1 MTRSLSNVIK
11 AAAVTYT
18 QEIRTIDSNL
28 REGGFT
34 RLAVEKRA
42 NVSGGEVTEGF
53 KPGIPGI
60 FSDQGGVEP
69 EDVPEDLAAEFAAE
83 KARLEQ
89 LKKEAEDVLSD
100 AREEVKKLLAG
111 AKVDAE
117 EIRKQAYADGL
128 RQGEQK
134 AKEKYDSMKVGLE
147 AEVKRQKE
155 DYERQVSE
163 LEPAFAEILIKLL
176 EKLTG
181 VLLAEKQGIIAYLLE
196 QAIRGIEPGMTYLV
210 HVSAEDFP
218 LANSKKGELLRDLKE
233 GAVLE
238 IIEDRTM
245 QKGQCIIET
254 DSRIFDCGI
263 DTQMKNLAGD
273 LRLLA
278 GGREGI
284 KPDD

>member
-28 REGGFT
+28 REGCFT

-42 NVSGGEVTEGF
+42 NVSEGEVTEGF

-163 LEPAFAEILIKLL
+163 LEPTFAEILIKLL

-278 GGREGI
+278 GGREG
-284 KPDD
+284 

>member
-1 MTRSLSNVIK
+1 VTRSLSNVIK

-18 QEIRTIDSNL
+18 HEIRTIDSNL

-42 NVSGGEVTEGF
+42 NVSEGEVTEGF

-134 AKEKYDSMKVGLE
+134 AKEKYDSMKVRLE

-163 LEPAFAEILIKLL
+163 LEPTFAEILIKLL

-278 GGREGI
+278 GGREG
-284 KPDD
+284 

>member
-1 MTRSLSNVIK
+1 MSNVIK

-42 NVSGGEVTEGF
+42 NVSEGEVTEGF

-278 GGREGI
+278 GGREG
-284 KPDD
+284 

>member
-278 GGREGI
+278 GGREG
-284 KPDD
+284 

>member
-1 MTRSLSNVIK
+1 MSNVIK

-163 LEPAFAEILIKLL
+163 LEPTFAEILIKLL
-176 EKLTG
+176 ERLTG

-278 GGREGI
+278 GGREG
-284 KPDD
+284 

>member
-1 MTRSLSNVIK
+1 MSNVIK

-42 NVSGGEVTEGF
+42 NVRGGEVTEGF

-163 LEPAFAEILIKLL
+163 LEPTFAEILIKLL

-278 GGREGI
+278 GGREG
-284 KPDD
+284 

>member
-1 MTRSLSNVIK
+1 MSNVIK

-134 AKEKYDSMKVGLE
+134 AKEKYDSMKVRLE

-218 LANSKKGELLRDLKE
+218 LASSKKGELLRDLKE

-278 GGREGI
+278 GGREG
-284 KPDD
+284 

>member
-1 MTRSLSNVIK
+1 MSNVIK

-42 NVSGGEVTEGF
+42 NVSEGEVTEGV

-134 AKEKYDSMKVGLE
+134 AKEKYDSMKVRLE

-278 GGREGI
+278 GGREG
-284 KPDD
+284 

>member
-42 NVSGGEVTEGF
+42 NVSEGEVTEGF

-163 LEPAFAEILIKLL
+163 LEPTFAEILIKLL

-278 GGREGI
+278 GGREG
-284 KPDD
+284 

>member
-1 MTRSLSNVIK
+1 MSNVIK

-60 FSDQGGVEP
+60 FSDQGRVEP

-134 AKEKYDSMKVGLE
+134 AKEKYDSMKVRLE

-218 LANSKKGELLRDLKE
+218 LASSKKGELLRDLKE

-278 GGREGI
+278 GGREG
-284 KPDD
+284 

>member
-1 MTRSLSNVIK
+1 MSNVIK

-134 AKEKYDSMKVGLE
+134 AKEKYDSMKVRLE

-163 LEPAFAEILIKLL
+163 LEPTFAEILIKLL

-278 GGREGI
+278 GGREG
-284 KPDD
+284 

>member
-1 MTRSLSNVIK
+1 MSNVIK

-89 LKKEAEDVLSD
+89 LKKEADDVLSD

-134 AKEKYDSMKVGLE
+134 AKEKYDSMKVRLE

-278 GGREGI
+278 GGREG
-284 KPDD
+284 

>member
-163 LEPAFAEILIKLL
+163 LEPTFAEILIKLL

-181 VLLAEKQGIIAYLLE
+181 VILAEKQGIIAYLLE

-278 GGREGI
+278 GGREG
-284 KPDD
+284 

>member
-1 MTRSLSNVIK
+1 MSNVIK

-42 NVSGGEVTEGF
+42 NVSEGEVTEGF

-134 AKEKYDSMKVGLE
+134 AKEKYDSMKVRLE

-278 GGREGI
+278 GGREG
-284 KPDD
+284 

>member
-1 MTRSLSNVIK
+1 MTRALSNVIK

-134 AKEKYDSMKVGLE
+134 AKEKYDSMKVRLE

-278 GGREGI
+278 GGREG
-284 KPDD
+284 

>member
-1 MTRSLSNVIK
+1 M
-11 AAAVTYT
+11 
-18 QEIRTIDSNL
+18 
-28 REGGFT
+28 
-34 RLAVEKRA
+34 EKRA

-134 AKEKYDSMKVGLE
+134 AKEKYDSMKVRLE

-278 GGREGI
+278 GGREG
-284 KPDD
+284 

>member
-1 MTRSLSNVIK
+1 MSNVIK

-42 NVSGGEVTEGF
+42 NVSEGEVTEGF

-111 AKVDAE
+111 AKADAE

-134 AKEKYDSMKVGLE
+134 AKEKYDSMKVRLE

-278 GGREGI
+278 GGREG
-284 KPDD
+284 

>member
-134 AKEKYDSMKVGLE
+134 AKEKYDSMKVRLE

-218 LANSKKGELLRDLKE
+218 LASSKKGELLRDLKE

-278 GGREGI
+278 GGREG
-284 KPDD
+284 

>member
-1 MTRSLSNVIK
+1 MSNVIK

-28 REGGFT
+28 RAGGFT

-134 AKEKYDSMKVGLE
+134 AKEKYDSMKVRLE

-218 LANSKKGELLRDLKE
+218 LASSKKGELLRDLKE

-278 GGREGI
+278 GGREG
-284 KPDD
+284 

>member
-42 NVSGGEVTEGF
+42 NVSGGEATEGF

-163 LEPAFAEILIKLL
+163 LEPTFAEILIKLL

-278 GGREGI
+278 GGREG
-284 KPDD
+284 

>member
-42 NVSGGEVTEGF
+42 NVSGWEVTEGF

-134 AKEKYDSMKVGLE
+134 AKEKYDSMKVRLE

-218 LANSKKGELLRDLKE
+218 LASSKKGELLRDLKE

-278 GGREGI
+278 GGREG
-284 KPDD
+284 

>member
-42 NVSGGEVTEGF
+42 NVSEGEVTEGF

-278 GGREGI
+278 GGREG
-284 KPDD
+284 

>member
-1 MTRSLSNVIK
+1 MSNVIK

-42 NVSGGEVTEGF
+42 NVGGGEVTEGF

-163 LEPAFAEILIKLL
+163 LEPTFAEILIKLL

-278 GGREGI
+278 GGREG
-284 KPDD
+284 

>member
-1 MTRSLSNVIK
+1 MSNVIK

-69 EDVPEDLAAEFAAE
+69 EDVPEALAAEFAAE

-163 LEPAFAEILIKLL
+163 LEPTFAEILIKLL

-278 GGREGI
+278 GGREG
-284 KPDD
+284 

>member
-134 AKEKYDSMKVGLE
+134 AKEKYDSMKVRLE

-163 LEPAFAEILIKLL
+163 LEPTFAEILIKLL

-278 GGREGI
+278 GGREG
-284 KPDD
+284 

>member
-1 MTRSLSNVIK
+1 M
-11 AAAVTYT
+11 
-18 QEIRTIDSNL
+18 
-28 REGGFT
+28 
-34 RLAVEKRA
+34 
-42 NVSGGEVTEGF
+42 
-53 KPGIPGI
+53 
-60 FSDQGGVEP
+60 
-69 EDVPEDLAAEFAAE
+69 
-83 KARLEQ
+83 
-89 LKKEAEDVLSD
+89 
-100 AREEVKKLLAG
+100 
-111 AKVDAE
+111 
-117 EIRKQAYADGL
+117 
-128 RQGEQK
+128 
-134 AKEKYDSMKVGLE
+134 
-147 AEVKRQKE
+147 
-155 DYERQVSE
+155 
-163 LEPAFAEILIKLL
+163 

-278 GGREGI
+278 GGREG
-284 KPDD
+284 